1 MKRVLALKS
10 RERRTQVLSGSIL
23 SVLALALILNQK
35 FVYQNETSEIV
46 QDRGVASMGGAM
58 PQVDSAWQSKL
69 AYELEKDFNSDNTVL
84 GRKPQSLDQFQYGA
98 LAGRYGFEMQG
109 DQLKRVFPLNENNK
123 LVIDNKIL
131 LQEMGKALA
140 VGNDWSHVTTSYKDK
155 SKVEVYA
162 SGGKQMKILRGPDN
176 RLVEI
181 TVN

>member
-1 MKRVLALKS
+1 MKTSQTSNVLYLPRRSMKRVLALKS

-123 LVIDNKIL
+123 L
-131 LQEMGKALA
+131 
-140 VGNDWSHVTTSYKDK
+140 
-155 SKVEVYA
+155 
-162 SGGKQMKILRGPDN
+162 
-176 RLVEI
+176 
-181 TVN
+181 